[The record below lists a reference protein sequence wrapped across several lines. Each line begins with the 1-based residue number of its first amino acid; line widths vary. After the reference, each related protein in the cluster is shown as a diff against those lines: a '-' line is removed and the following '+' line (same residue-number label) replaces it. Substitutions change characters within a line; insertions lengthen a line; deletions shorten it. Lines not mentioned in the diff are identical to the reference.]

1 METIKNKTYS
11 IEKSP
16 LYQLKSRKKLLEM
29 FYVPKYNLL
38 EKLTLDQ
45 SNYKIYNI
53 QDKNKPKKRKIEE
66 PKDHLKKFH
75 KRFNDLLQRIEVPEF
90 VKAGIKGSC
99 YVDNGRA
106 HINGKY
112 FFCSDIEKFFPNSR
126 KQKVFQFLLYDLQ
139 MEADIASLL
148 TSILTYDNH
157 LPTGAP
163 SSQLLTYWAYKKTFN
178 DIYKK
183 AKSYGILM
191 TLFVDDLTFSS
202 EQPIPQ
208 SFKDYVVNRLNS
220 EGLSINKKK
229 TKTFNE
235 NQYKKTTGTV
245 ISPDNK
251 LLVPNK
257 LQHKIYILKHKEN
270 KTDKEIM
277 SLKGM
282 LNSARQINKNFM
294 NDYYTKLMQTKN

>member
-1 METIKNKTYS
+1 
-11 IEKSP
+11 
-16 LYQLKSRKKLLEM
+16 
-29 FYVPKYNLL
+29 
-38 EKLTLDQ
+38 
-45 SNYKIYNI
+45 
-53 QDKNKPKKRKIEE
+53 
-66 PKDHLKKFH
+66 
-75 KRFNDLLQRIEVPEF
+75 
-90 VKAGIKGSC
+90 
-99 YVDNGRA
+99 
-106 HINGKY
+106 
-112 FFCSDIEKFFPNSR
+112 
-126 KQKVFQFLLYDLQ
+126 

-294 NDYYTKLMQTKN
+294 NDYYKKLMQTKN

>member
-1 METIKNKTYS
+1 METVKNKTYS

-45 SNYKIYNI
+45 SNYKVYNI

-75 KRFNDLLQRIEVPEF
+75 KKFNDLLQRIEVPEF

-106 HINGKY
+106 HINGKH
-112 FFCSDIEKFFPNSR
+112 FFCSDIEKFFSNSR

-148 TSILTYDNH
+148 TNILTFDNH

-183 AKSYGILM
+183 AKSHGILM

-202 EQPIPQ
+202 ERPIPQ
-208 SFKDYVVNRLNS
+208 SFKDYVINRLNS

-229 TKTFNE
+229 TKTL
-235 NQYKKTTGTV
+235 

-257 LQHKIYILKHKEN
+257 LQHKIYVLKHKEN